1 VQQDLRLA
9 NEHTMELLKWAREKS
24 DDLQLAH
31 DQALHLAK
39 LKSEFLST
47 MSHEIRTPMH
57 AILGMIELLLATPL
71 DEKQRKFAALVQG
84 AGKDL
89 LTLIDDILDTTKLEE
104 GKILLEQ
111 IDFSPRALV
120 EGVVEL
126 LKPKATEKGLSLQAL
141 IDPATPFALRGDP
154 HRLRQLLFNF
164 VGNALKF
171 TPSGQVTV
179 EVVSEGGQKLLFT
192 VRDTGIGISESDRR
206 RLLQP
211 FTQADG
217 STARKYGGTG
227 LGLFIS
233 NQLIGLMGGTLEIAS
248 SEGQGSAFR
257 FSALFEPAEALPEI
271 SPLKPLRL
279 AEEGAPVLLV
289 EDNLVNQ
296 KIALLLLEKL
306 GLSAHVAGNGR
317 EAIEM
322 ISLNPYRLVL
332 MDCHLPVM
340 DGFQT
345 TANIR
350 SKEGPSGQRLPII
363 ALTANTLEV
372 DRERCLAAGMDGFL
386 SKPFDL
392 RQLQGVLKDW
402 LNWGEENPE
411 KKASQIPLQ
420 ISELQE
426 VCRGDEAVLLDLL
439 KFFLVTTK
447 ELVEELKS
455 AVEKKDLASLIEH
468 AHTLKGA
475 CASMT
480 AREMASLCKEIEQ
493 EAKSGQ
499 ADLLPGIMRK
509 LDGSF
514 ERVGVFLEEVL
525 PHVGE

>member
-1 VQQDLRLA
+1 
-9 NEHTMELLKWAREKS
+9 
-24 DDLQLAH
+24 
-31 DQALHLAK
+31 
-39 LKSEFLST
+39 
-47 MSHEIRTPMH
+47 MH
-57 AILGMIELLLATPL
+57 AILGMIDLLLDTPL
-71 DEKQRKFAALVQG
+71 DEKQRKFAVLVQG

-104 GKILLEQ
+104 GKLLIEQ

-120 EGVVEL
+120 ESVVEL
-126 LKPKATEKGLSLQAL
+126 LKPKANEKGLALQAL

-154 HRLRQLLFNF
+154 HRLRQILFNF

-171 TPSGQVTV
+171 TERGQVTV
-179 EVVSEGGQKLLFT
+179 EVVSEGQKLIFT

-257 FSALFEPAEALPEI
+257 FSVLFEPAEALPEL
-271 SPLKPLRL
+271 SPLTPLRL

-306 GLSAHVAGNGR
+306 GLSAHVAENGR
-317 EAIEM
+317 QAIEM
-322 ISLNPYRLVL
+322 IEVNSYRLVL

-345 TANIR
+345 TALIR
-350 SKEGPSGQRLPII
+350 SKEDSSHQRLPII
-363 ALTANTLEV
+363 ALTANTLEA

-386 SKPFDL
+386 GKPFDL

-402 LNWGEENPE
+402 LNWKEESPKQE
-411 KKASQIPLQ
+411 ASLIPLRL
-420 ISELQE
+420 SELQE
-426 VCRGDEAVLLDLL
+426 VCRGDEAVLFDLL
-439 KFFLVTTK
+439 KFFLSTTA
-447 ELVEELKS
+447 ELVADLKS
-455 AVEKKDLASLIEH
+455 AFEKKDFASLSEH

-480 AREMASLCKEIEQ
+480 AGEMASLSKEIEQ
-493 EAKSGQ
+493 EAKSDRD
-499 ADLLPGIMRK
+499 DLLPESMRK
-509 LDGSF
+509 LEVSF
-514 ERVGVFLEEVL
+514 ERVRVFLEEVL